1 MSGDTWAI
9 IIAIGVSA
17 IVISSEL
24 RTIGDKLD
32 RAIGLLFDIKTG
44 NRDF

>member
-9 IIAIGVSA
+9 IIAIAASA

-32 RAIGLLFDIKTG
+32 RTNGLLFDIKTG
-44 NRDF
+44 NRDV